1 MKFRIFYRGQLKSN
15 GASKEKQALRQKFH
29 LQLKDLWS
37 RKPLNPEFVKYIEE
51 PYISDP
57 RPNKINI
64 IKTVGAFSFVP
75 IVCETFRTIAD
86 LDIIFLRPE
95 EPGSILTK
103 GGDIDNRIKTLLDG
117 LRIPKANEIPEGD
130 RPQEG
135 ENPFFCLLEDDAL
148 VTHIS
153 VTTDRLLEF
162 NDPKEVVLL
171 ISVKVHVTQPLM
183 HNIGLIG

>member
-1 MKFRIFYRGQLKSN
+1 M
-15 GASKEKQALRQKFH
+15 
-29 LQLKDLWS
+29 
-37 RKPLNPEFVKYIEE
+37 
-51 PYISDP
+51 
-57 RPNKINI
+57 
-64 IKTVGAFSFVP
+64 P